1 MSLHCG
7 TCRDCLTRVCCYF
20 GAVPDLPFLRQAGVF
35 ALGLALASA
44 GCAPSREGLA
54 SFRANPGA
62 AEGLPNAA
70 VAEPPLW
77 WETAGDATLA
87 SVIRRG
93 LAANPELICA
103 VVSLRAKD
111 QEAEAAARRLGNRIA
126 RLFDTGAS
134 SAEQAAAMARA
145 YRYADRRARLAADIA
160 AAYIELRS
168 LQEIR
173 VLRAELHDQFK
184 DNAEIAAFRREA
196 GLVSGLDSGLAGS
209 LVSVASSDL
218 DALDD
223 RIDAAVRELA
233 RLSGAEPDEI
243 RAELGDDGRVPD
255 IAVDVSGQ
263 TRLSLHHRADLLALE
278 SNLLADMTRNKVT
291 QEDLDAVLAGEGAGE
306 GESPA
311 TSPAAIAVA
320 RYREAQAQAYDDL
333 RQRREAVANAAAR
346 QAELEKAVR
355 EARATVK
362 NARLAYRNGT
372 GAFTTLYVA
381 ESAALAT
388 HEARIRARAALAT
401 ATIRLWTAEGGGW
414 TARDLGTPPTDIG
427 VTPEVTVCE

>member
-1 MSLHCG
+1 M
-7 TCRDCLTRVCCYF
+7 
-20 GAVPDLPFLRQAGVF
+20 
-35 ALGLALASA
+35 
-44 GCAPSREGLA
+44 
-54 SFRANPGA
+54 
-62 AEGLPNAA
+62 
-70 VAEPPLW
+70 W

-87 SVIRRG
+87 SVVRRG
-93 LAANPELICA
+93 LTSNPDLICA

-111 QEAEAAARRLGNRIA
+111 QEAEAAARRLGNRLA

-134 SAEQAAAMARA
+134 SADEAAAMARA

-173 VLRAELHDQFK
+173 ALRAELHDQFK

-223 RIDAAVRELA
+223 RIDAALRELA

-243 RAELGDDGRVPD
+243 RAKLGDGRVPD

-278 SNLLADMTRNKVT
+278 SNLLADLTRKKVT
-291 QEDLDAVLAGEGAGE
+291 QEDLDAVLAGQGAGE
-306 GESPA
+306 KESPA
-311 TSPAAIAVA
+311 TSPAAIAVS

-333 RQRREAVANAAAR
+333 RQRRAAVANAAAR

-372 GAFTTLYVA
+372 GTFATLYVA

-414 TARDLGTPPTDIG
+414 TASDLAAPPADIG
-427 VTPEVTVCE
+427 VSPEVTVCE